1 MIEKDTL
8 QSLMQG
14 PAIEEARASIN
25 AAMLMDGPGL
35 VALPDNFDINDLE
48 NKLPHRR
55 RARGTMTTPSIEHFA
70 AYTKQHAEDGA
81 TVFVNKV
88 TAVAVLNLGTPDN
101 PGQAD
106 NAAMLSL
113 EATAAYKALYDLLN
127 LSSRGGVSQR
137 QLAEFLEDWAHQIA
151 CQTGMGDAIETR
163 KACDAVRRI
172 TIESARKVEA
182 EEQSLS
188 AERSVMESVAATS
201 KNAPLPE
208 FILFSCAPFACLSSR
223 VFVMRLSVRT
233 GDANKPSLSLG
244 VHLIREEEHAE
255 QMAQELADKVKW
267 ALMGGEN
274 DIPVYLGEYRPR
286 Q

>member
-1 MIEKDTL
+1 MYEVPKPRD
-8 QSLMQG
+8 
-14 PAIEEARASIN
+14 
-25 AAMLMDGPGL
+25 AATDVSEFITDLDGGQLETMLS
-35 VALPDNFDINDLE
+35 VALS
-48 NKLPHRR
+48 K
-55 RARGTMTTPSIEHFA
+55 
-70 AYTKQHAEDGA
+70 
-81 TVFVNKV
+81 
-88 TAVAVLNLGTPDN
+88 
-101 PGQAD
+101 
-106 NAAMLSL
+106 
-113 EATAAYKALYDLLN
+113 TAAAVVDNGKKGKA
-127 LSSRGGVSQR
+127 
-137 QLAEFLEDWAHQIA
+137 
-151 CQTGMGDAIETR
+151 
-163 KACDAVRRI
+163 
-172 TIESARKVEA
+172 ARKVEA